1 MRYSNEGLLNKAARM
16 GQWRC
21 VYVHHSHGS
30 VDLWWPTS
38 KYHIGHYTSQQ
49 SISALAGQYWQSPQ
63 CVCARICVCVC
74 KDSALKRSK
83 GLFVTYLYS
92 TAILYWTLCIDVLHL
107 PLQNNIGCVCSCMC
121 VSERKTERQRKRERQ
136 RLWPCFRTIDAI
148 HAVVIIHLPTEQ
160 HKKLMCNLITTLTAG
175 QLLLWRFYRH
185 WNVL

>member
-74 KDSALKRSK
+74 VRTLHSK
-83 GLFVTYLYS
+83 GAKDCLWPTYTVQQYYTGHCAS
-92 TAILYWTLCIDVLHL
+92 TCYICHCRTILAV
-107 PLQNNIGCVCSCMC
+107 CVHAC
-121 VSERKTERQRKRERQ
+121 VWVRERQ
-136 RLWPCFRTIDAI
+136 RDREKERDRDCG
-148 HAVVIIHLPTEQ
+148 HVSEQ
-160 HKKLMCNLITTLTAG
+160 
-175 QLLLWRFYRH
+175 
-185 WNVL
+185 